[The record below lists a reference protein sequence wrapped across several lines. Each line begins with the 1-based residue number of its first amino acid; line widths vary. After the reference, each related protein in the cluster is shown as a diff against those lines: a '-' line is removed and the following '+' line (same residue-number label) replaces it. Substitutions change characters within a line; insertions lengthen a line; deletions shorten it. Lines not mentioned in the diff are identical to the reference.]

1 MCASFQENL
10 ARPQMLLLW
19 LFVQGVMA
27 ARGILTNPAMYAEY
41 SHTPIE
47 CVSDWV
53 SAQFTLQCDCD
64 LPS

>member
-1 MCASFQENL
+1 
-10 ARPQMLLLW
+10 MLLLW

-27 ARGILTNPAMYAEY
+27 ARGILTNPAMYAGY